1 MLIQD
6 LPHAL
11 NHATMHTTGVL
22 YPYTSMPPY
31 RFFPKFGTQIDK
43 SCQDIH
49 HIHDTKHN
57 KSDHTL
63 YTKVY
68 FEITKKSNNLKY
80 ITRDGVSRS

>member
-1 MLIQD
+1 
-6 LPHAL
+6 
-11 NHATMHTTGVL
+11 MHTTGAS

-57 KSDHTL
+57 KSD
-63 YTKVY
+63 YTP
-68 FEITKKSNNLKY
+68 KSILKLLKNP
-80 ITRDGVSRS
+80 IISNISPVMECLGHRIKLVKD